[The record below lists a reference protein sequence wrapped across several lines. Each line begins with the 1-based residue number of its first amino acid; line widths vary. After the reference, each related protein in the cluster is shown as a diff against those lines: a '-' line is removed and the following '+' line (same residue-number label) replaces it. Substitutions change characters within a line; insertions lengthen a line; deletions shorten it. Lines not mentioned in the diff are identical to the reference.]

1 MTIRRVHPAWCA
13 PESGCAT
20 SALHLSRLRSVA
32 PRGDE
37 VIQVRAALWQMDIGR
52 LAPAGVLLE
61 LSAGDDPE
69 RWPVDLAQARRWCA
83 YSVSCCGSRT
93 ARRAGWPDPRGGR
106 RRPESRGAFR

>member
-37 VIQVRAALWQMDIGR
+37 VIQVRAALWQMDVGR

-69 RWPVDLAQARRWCA
+69 RWPIDLAQARALVHVLRELLRLA
-83 YSVSCCGSRT
+83 DGA
-93 ARRAGWPDPRGGR
+93 ARGVA
-106 RRPESRGAFR
+106 